1 MRMPYKESTRD
12 IRSAEESQRKN
23 NATPYRAGWLVG
35 DKQDLI
41 LNLNV
46 ADTGE
51 WKWQVQTG

>member
-1 MRMPYKESTRD
+1 MPYKESTLD

-35 DKQDLI
+35 DKRGLI

-46 ADTGE
+46 ADRGE